1 MITLI
6 NFVKRMSYTNIEN
19 NLEVTL
25 YNKNYEENDQEE
37 FVSIPVNVYNI
48 LKYGDYAVTDIGANY
63 DAKKGSYLD
72 ILIQK
77 EEENAMFY

>member
-6 NFVKRMSYTNIEN
+6 DFVKNISYTNIEN
-19 NLEVTL
+19 KLEITL
-25 YNKNYEENDQEE
+25 YNKNYEENNQEE
-37 FVSIPVNVYNI
+37 FVNIPVTIYNI

-63 DAKKGSYLD
+63 KDKKGSYLD

-77 EEENAMFY
+77 EAMFY

>member
-1 MITLI
+1 MITLVD
-6 NFVKRMSYTNIEN
+6 FVKNMSYTNIEDR
-19 NLEVTL
+19 LEISL

-37 FVSIPVNVYNI
+37 FINIPVTVYNI

-63 DAKKGSYLD
+63 NEKKGSYLD

-77 EEENAMFY
+77 EKNEMFY

>member
-48 LKYGDYAVTDIGANY
+48 LKYGDYAVTDIGANH
-63 DAKKGSYLD
+63 DNKKGSYLD

>member
-6 NFVKRMSYTNIEN
+6 DFVKKMSYTNIEN

-37 FVSIPVNVYNI
+37 FVNIPVNVYNI
-48 LKYGDYAVTDIGANY
+48 LKYGDYAVTDIGANR
-63 DAKKGSYLD
+63 DDKKGSYLD

>member
-6 NFVKRMSYTNIEN
+6 DFVKNMSYTNIEN
-19 NLEVTL
+19 KLEISL

-37 FVSIPVNVYNI
+37 FVDIPVNVYNI
-48 LKYGDYAVTDIGANY
+48 LKYGDYAVTDIGANR
-63 DAKKGSYLD
+63 DNKKGCYLD

-77 EEENAMFY
+77 E

>member
-1 MITLI
+1 MITLVD
-6 NFVKRMSYTNIEN
+6 FVKNMSYTNIEDR
-19 NLEVTL
+19 LEISL

-37 FVSIPVNVYNI
+37 FISIPVNIYNI

-63 DAKKGSYLD
+63 NDKKGSYLD

-77 EEENAMFY
+77 EKNEMFY

>member
-6 NFVKRMSYTNIEN
+6 DFVKNMSYTNIEN
-19 NLEVTL
+19 KLEIAL
-25 YNKNYEENDQEE
+25 YNKNYEENNQEE
-37 FVSIPVNVYNI
+37 FVNIPVTIYNI

-63 DAKKGSYLD
+63 IDKKGSYLD

-77 EEENAMFY
+77 E